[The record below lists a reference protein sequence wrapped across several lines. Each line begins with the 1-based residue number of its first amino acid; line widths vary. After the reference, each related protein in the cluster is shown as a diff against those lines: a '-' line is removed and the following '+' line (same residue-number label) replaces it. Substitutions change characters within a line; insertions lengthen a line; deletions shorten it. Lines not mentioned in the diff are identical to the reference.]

1 MREKPRLTGIIYQ
14 VMILFLISIL
24 AIGLLTYYSQSLVAD
39 SNVKKLTE
47 KLAEEVAEEVKNALE
62 IFPVKKVSDVLEMLQ
77 LQPLV
82 SEKKGRKK
90 KEKGIAADPFH
101 NVEAFWGVKENPIK
115 LRPVE

>member
-47 KLAEEVAEEVKNALE
+47 KLAEEVAEEVRDSVMEYPAYSWL
-62 IFPVKKVSDVLEMLQ
+62 
-77 LQPLV
+77 
-82 SEKKGRKK
+82 
-90 KEKGIAADPFH
+90 
-101 NVEAFWGVKENPIK
+101 
-115 LRPVE
+115 